1 MALQSQGSAKLL
13 EMSFDRLDKA
23 WEKRYPFM
31 RPTIQAR
38 FSAEVVSTH
47 FKLPPK
53 RITWQP

>member
-1 MALQSQGSAKLL
+1 MQSQGSAKLL

-31 RPTIQAR
+31 RPAIQAR

>member
-1 MALQSQGSAKLL
+1 MQSQGSAKLL

-31 RPTIQAR
+31 RPTIQVR
-38 FSAEVVSTH
+38 FSAEVVSRRSR
-47 FKLPPK
+47 LSPK